1 MKAIGDKLK
10 TMRIQAGLTQKEL
23 GDILH
28 ISYQA
33 VSKWER
39 NLGLPDPSLFP
50 DIAKA
55 LNTSVNH
62 LFYDDEDVP
71 TDKRDVFYEENENA
85 RAVNADEGKKS
96 AYKPVKR
103 RFLFIVLAVFVAV
116 VLTISLVI
124 VHFDRQT
131 ALKSR
136 LSAAFNVFSQEDNVE
151 VTANYNG
158 ALSRFSRKYFFDGR
172 VLLSYADENTVNYF
186 YEETLYYVK
195 DGKVETEK
203 ISYDDYLDELPQIY
217 SLPINEEAVKNVS
230 NVKNEYKIKLKSV
243 DNLPIA
249 RLFGFSKKADVR
261 VFLENGKINGLVI
274 TEDENKLSLSYKFG
288 YDFQIDLP
296 DYINP

>member
-28 ISYQA
+28 VSYQA
-33 VSKWER
+33 VSKWETNR
-39 NLGLPDPSLFP
+39 GLPDPSLFP

-62 LFYDDEDVP
+62 LFYDNEDIP
-71 TDKRDVFYEENENA
+71 PDKTDDFNEDNEKTDVVIVAESE
-85 RAVNADEGKKS
+85 KS
-96 AYKPVKR
+96 AYKPVNRK
-103 RFLFIVLAVFVAV
+103 FLFVALAVFVVV
-116 VLTISLVI
+116 VLTTSLFI

-131 ALKSR
+131 ALKSQ
-136 LSAAFNVFSQEDNVE
+136 LNAAFNVFLQEDNVE

-158 ALSRFSRKYFFDGR
+158 TLRRFCRKYFFDGR

-186 YEETLYYVK
+186 YDGTLYSVK
-195 DGKVETEK
+195 GGKVETEK
-203 ISYDDYLDELPQIY
+203 TSYDDYLDGLPKIY
-217 SLPINEEAVKNVS
+217 SLSLNEKGVKSVANM
-230 NVKNEYKIKLKSV
+230 KNEYKIKLKSA

-249 RLFGFSKKADVR
+249 GLFGFSKKADVR
-261 VFLENGKINGLVI
+261 VFLENGKIKEIVVKEG
-274 TEDENKLSLSYKFG
+274 ENKLSLLYKFG